1 MTININYSKKKTAKV
16 SGNTVFFVNEKFNTS
31 GLKKYVSASELSYI
45 NDLLKN
51 QDLKKKFMFL
61 K

>member
-1 MTININYSKKKTAKV
+1 MTININYSKKKTSGKV

-51 QDLKKKFMFL
+51 QDSKKKNLCF
-61 K
+61 